1 MHPPTH
7 VRVPEAKRLFT
18 SVYRLFTM
26 LAYMMRSLPT
36 RLDTF
41 PWARLASPLVAAE
54 DALAR
59 LDERIARSPIR
70 DGWCA
75 RAHFTEAVSS
85 LLLDG
90 TLVQLEDLVLHDAGL
105 DARAPSPELTRA
117 HAHLHRARRLASLPP
132 GTALYVDGLLALVGR
147 GAPKTAGADRPP
159 LAADAEYSGDDAWGT
174 TLSEVDALLAR
185 TDRLLAR
192 AALPSSDAS
201 TGWVRPARP
210 DRDER
215 LARWVAEIE
224 ATRDWPP
231 TLAAA
236 RTLVAWESADPLPEE
251 DGLGRLLVADLL
263 RARGKVRSHLVDVSS
278 GLRTV
283 PPECRRHRDPL
294 VRLQAVL
301 DGMALGAAR
310 ALEEHDR
317 RLTAR
322 DALLRRIGPRRS
334 SSRLPQL
341 VELVIAAPLVTTE
354 TIAGALGVTPRA
366 AAEMVA
372 ELGLR
377 EITGRARFRAWAI
390 G

>member
-1 MHPPTH
+1 MLEVKP
-7 VRVPEAKRLFT
+7 LFT
-18 SVYRLFTM
+18 SVYRSFTM
-26 LAYMMRSLPT
+26 LVNMMRSLPT
-36 RLDTF
+36 RLDAF
-41 PWARLASPLVAAE
+41 PWAPLAPSLAAAE

-70 DGWCA
+70 DGWCE
-75 RAHFTEAVSS
+75 RNLFTEAVSS

-117 HAHLHRARRLASLPP
+117 HAHLRRARRLAALAP
-132 GTALYVDGLLALVGR
+132 GATLDVAGLLALVGR
-147 GAPKTAGADRPP
+147 GAPKTTGAASPQ
-159 LAADAEYSGDDAWGT
+159 LADEVESESDDAWAT

-201 TGWVRPARP
+201 TGWVRSARP

-224 ATRDWPP
+224 ATRDWPA

-236 RTLVAWESADPLPEE
+236 RALVAWEIVDPLPEE
-251 DGLGRLLVADLL
+251 DGLGRLLAADLL
-263 RARGKVRSHLVDVSS
+263 RARGKIRSHLVDVSS
-278 GLRTV
+278 GFRAV
-283 PPECRRHRDPL
+283 PPERRRHRDPL
-294 VRLQAVL
+294 VRLHAVL
-301 DGMALGAAR
+301 DGMAHGAIR
-310 ALEEHDR
+310 GLEDHDR

-322 DALLRRIGPRRS
+322 DALLRRIGPRRT

-354 TIAGALGVTPRA
+354 TIAGTLGVTPRA
-366 AAEMVA
+366 AAGMVA

-377 EITGRARFRAWAI
+377 EITGRGRFRAWGI
-390 G
+390 S

>member
-1 MHPPTH
+1 M
-7 VRVPEAKRLFT
+7 FT
-18 SVYRLFTM
+18 S
-26 LAYMMRSLPT
+26 MMRSLPLC
-36 RLDTF
+36 LDAL
-41 PWARLASPLVAAE
+41 PWARLAPSLAAAE

-75 RAHFTEAVSS
+75 RNRFTEAVSS

-117 HAHLHRARRLASLPP
+117 HAHLRRARRLASLPP
-132 GTALYVDGLLALVGR
+132 GATLDVAGLLALVGR
-147 GAPKTAGADRPP
+147 GAPKTIEAISSRLAD
-159 LAADAEYSGDDAWGT
+159 EVEGESDDAWAK
-174 TLSEVDALLAR
+174 TLDEVDALLVR

-192 AALPSSDAS
+192 AALPSPDEPK
-201 TGWVRPARP
+201 GWVRPARA

-215 LARWVAEIE
+215 LARWVAECE
-224 ATRDWPP
+224 TTRDWPP
-231 TLAAA
+231 ALAAA
-236 RTLVAWESADPLPEE
+236 RALVAWEIADPLPEE
-251 DGLGRLLVADLL
+251 DGLGRLLAADLL

-278 GLRTV
+278 GLRAV
-283 PPECRRHRDPL
+283 PPERRCHRDPL
-294 VRLQAVL
+294 VRLQAGL
-301 DGMALGAAR
+301 DGLALGATR
-310 ALEEHDR
+310 GLEDHDR

-354 TIAGALGVTPRA
+354 TIASALDVTPRA
-366 AAEMVA
+366 AAGMVA

-377 EITGRARFRAWAI
+377 EITGRGRFRAWAI

>member
-1 MHPPTH
+1 MIRP
-7 VRVPEAKRLFT
+7 
-18 SVYRLFTM
+18 
-26 LAYMMRSLPT
+26 LPT
-36 RLDTF
+36 RLDAL
-41 PWARLASPLVAAE
+41 PWIRLVPSLAAAE

-59 LDERIARSPIR
+59 LDERVAGSPIR
-70 DGWCA
+70 DGWCE
-75 RAHFTEAVSS
+75 RNRFTEAVSS

-117 HAHLHRARRLASLPP
+117 HVHLRHARRLASLPP
-132 GTALYVDGLLALVGR
+132 GAVLDIDGLPALVGR
-147 GAPKTAGADRPP
+147 GVPKTTGAEPP
-159 LAADAEYSGDDAWGT
+159 SLADEAENDGGDAWDA
-174 TLSEVDALLAR
+174 TLGEVDALLAR

-192 AALPSSDAS
+192 AALTSSDEP
-201 TGWVRPARP
+201 TGWIRPSRP

-224 ATRDWPP
+224 ATRDWPA

-236 RTLVAWESADPLPEE
+236 RALVAWEIADPLPEE
-251 DGLGRLLVADLL
+251 GGLGRLLAADLL
-263 RARGKVRSHLVDVSS
+263 RARGKMRSHLLDLSS
-278 GLRTV
+278 GLRAV
-283 PPECRRHRDPL
+283 PPERRRHRDPL

-301 DGMALGAAR
+301 DGLTLGATR
-310 ALEEHDR
+310 GLEDHDR

-322 DALLRRIGPRRS
+322 ETLLRRIGPRRS
-334 SSRLPQL
+334 NSHLPQL

-354 TIAGALGVTPRA
+354 TVAGTLSVTPRA
-366 AAEMVA
+366 ALGLVA

-377 EITGRARFRAWAI
+377 EITGRGRFRAWTV

>member
-1 MHPPTH
+1 
-7 VRVPEAKRLFT
+7 
-18 SVYRLFTM
+18 
-26 LAYMMRSLPT
+26 MMRSLPT
-36 RLDTF
+36 RLDAL
-41 PWARLASPLVAAE
+41 PWHRLAPALAAAE

-70 DGWCA
+70 DGWCE
-75 RAHFTEAVSS
+75 RNRFTEAASS

-117 HAHLHRARRLASLPP
+117 HAHLRRARRLATLPP
-132 GTALYVDGLLALVGR
+132 GATLDVAGLLALVGR
-147 GAPKTAGADRPP
+147 GAPKSAGAEPPP
-159 LAADAEYSGDDAWGT
+159 LADGAESEGDDAWAT
-174 TLSEVDALLAR
+174 TLGEVDALLAR

-192 AALPSSDAS
+192 ATLPSPDEP

-215 LARWVAEIE
+215 LARWVVEIE
-224 ATRDWPP
+224 AIRDWPA

-236 RTLVAWESADPLPEE
+236 RALVAWEIADPLPEE

-263 RARGKVRSHLVDVSS
+263 RARGKVRSHLVDVAS
-278 GLRTV
+278 GLRAV
-283 PPECRRHRDPL
+283 APERRRHRDPL

-301 DGMALGAAR
+301 DGMALGATR
-310 ALEEHDR
+310 ALEDHDR

-322 DALLRRIGPRRS
+322 DALLRRIGPRRT

-354 TIAGALGVTPRA
+354 TIADTLGVTPRA
-366 AAEMVA
+366 ASGMVA

-377 EITGRARFRAWAI
+377 EITGRGRFRAWAV

>member
-1 MHPPTH
+1 MF
-7 VRVPEAKRLFT
+7 AN
-18 SVYRLFTM
+18 
-26 LAYMMRSLPT
+26 MMRSLLT
-36 RLDTF
+36 RLDAL
-41 PWARLASPLVAAE
+41 PWARLAPSLAAAE

-59 LDERIARSPIR
+59 LDERIARSSIR

-75 RAHFTEAVSS
+75 RNRFTAAVSS

-117 HAHLHRARRLASLPP
+117 HAHLRRARRLAALPS
-132 GTALYVDGLLALVGR
+132 GATLDIAGLLALVGC
-147 GAPKTAGADRPP
+147 GAPKSAGAEPPP
-159 LAADAEYSGDDAWGT
+159 LADGAESEGDDAWAT
-174 TLSEVDALLAR
+174 TLGEVDALLAR
-185 TDRLLAR
+185 TDRLLAST
-192 AALPSSDAS
+192 ALPSSDEPR
-201 TGWVRPARP
+201 GWVRPARA

-215 LARWVAEIE
+215 LARWVTECE
-224 ATRDWPP
+224 TTRNWPP
-231 TLAAA
+231 TLTAA
-236 RTLVAWESADPLPEE
+236 RALVAWEIADPLPEE
-251 DGLGRLLVADLL
+251 DGLGRLLAADLL
-263 RARGKVRSHLVDVSS
+263 RARGKVQSHLMDVSS
-278 GLRTV
+278 GLRAV
-283 PPECRRHRDPL
+283 PPERRRHRDPL

-354 TIAGALGVTPRA
+354 TIADALGVTPRA
-366 AAEMVA
+366 AAGMVA

-377 EITGRARFRAWAI
+377 EITGRGRFRAWAI

>member
-1 MHPPTH
+1 
-7 VRVPEAKRLFT
+7 
-18 SVYRLFTM
+18 M
-26 LAYMMRSLPT
+26 LVNMMRSLPT
-36 RLDTF
+36 RLDAF
-41 PWARLASPLVAAE
+41 PWARLAPSLAAAE

-70 DGWCA
+70 DGWCE
-75 RAHFTEAVSS
+75 RNRLTEAASS

-117 HAHLHRARRLASLPP
+117 HAHLRRARRLAALPP
-132 GTALYVDGLLALVGR
+132 GATLDVAGLLALVGR
-147 GAPKTAGADRPP
+147 GAPKATGVASPRLVDE
-159 LAADAEYSGDDAWGT
+159 AESESDDAWAT
-174 TLSEVDALLAR
+174 TLSEVDALLVR

-192 AALPSSDAS
+192 AALPSPDEQS
-201 TGWVRPARP
+201 GWIRPARL

-215 LARWVAEIE
+215 LARWVAECE

-236 RTLVAWESADPLPEE
+236 RALVAWEIADPLPEE
-251 DGLGRLLVADLL
+251 DGLGRLLAAELL
-263 RARGKVRSHLVDVSS
+263 RARGKVRSHLMDVSS
-278 GLRTV
+278 GLRAV
-283 PPECRRHRDPL
+283 PPERRRHRDPL

-310 ALEEHDR
+310 GLEDHDR
-317 RLTAR
+317 RLTTR
-322 DALLRRIGPRRS
+322 DALLRRVGLRRT

-354 TIAGALGVTPRA
+354 TIADALGVTPRA
-366 AAEMVA
+366 AAGMVA

-377 EITGRARFRAWAI
+377 EITGRGRYRAWAV

>member
-1 MHPPTH
+1 MS
-7 VRVPEAKRLFT
+7 A
-18 SVYRLFTM
+18 S
-26 LAYMMRSLPT
+26 MMRSLPT
-36 RLDTF
+36 RLDAL
-41 PWARLASPLVAAE
+41 PWHRLAPALAAAE

-70 DGWCA
+70 DGWCE
-75 RAHFTEAVSS
+75 RNRFTEAASS

-117 HAHLHRARRLASLPP
+117 HAHLRRARRLATLPP
-132 GTALYVDGLLALVGR
+132 GATLDVAGLLALVGR
-147 GAPKTAGADRPP
+147 GAPKSAGAEPPP
-159 LAADAEYSGDDAWGT
+159 LADGAESEGDDAWAT
-174 TLSEVDALLAR
+174 TLGEVDALLAR

-192 AALPSSDAS
+192 ATLPSPDEP

-215 LARWVAEIE
+215 LARWVVEIE
-224 ATRDWPP
+224 AIRDWPA

-236 RTLVAWESADPLPEE
+236 RALVAWEIADPLPEE

-263 RARGKVRSHLVDVSS
+263 RARGKVRSHLVDVAS
-278 GLRTV
+278 GLRAV
-283 PPECRRHRDPL
+283 APERRRHRDPL

-301 DGMALGAAR
+301 DGMALGATR
-310 ALEEHDR
+310 ALEDHDR

-322 DALLRRIGPRRS
+322 DALLRRIGPRRT

-354 TIAGALGVTPRA
+354 TIADTLGVTPRA
-366 AAEMVA
+366 ASGMVA

-377 EITGRARFRAWAI
+377 EITGRGRFRAWAV

>member
-1 MHPPTH
+1 MHPPTY
-7 VRVPEAKRLFT
+7 VRVPEIKASFT
-18 SVYRLFTM
+18 SVYRSFTM
-26 LAYMMRSLPT
+26 LVNMMRSLPT
-36 RLDTF
+36 RLDAF
-41 PWARLASPLVAAE
+41 PWARLAPSLAAAE

-59 LDERIARSPIR
+59 LDERVARSPIR
-70 DGWCA
+70 DGWCE
-75 RAHFTEAVSS
+75 RNRFTEAVSS

-117 HAHLHRARRLASLPP
+117 HAHLRRARRLASLPP
-132 GTALYVDGLLALVGR
+132 GAALDVGGLLTLVGR
-147 GAPKTAGADRPP
+147 GAPKTGA
-159 LAADAEYSGDDAWGT
+159 AAPQLVDEAESESDDAWAT
-174 TLSEVDALLAR
+174 TLSEVDALLIR

-192 AALPSSDAS
+192 AALPSPDEQS
-201 TGWVRPARP
+201 GWIRPARL

-215 LARWVAEIE
+215 LARWVAECE

-236 RTLVAWESADPLPEE
+236 RALVAWEIADPLPEE
-251 DGLGRLLVADLL
+251 DGLGRLLAADLL
-263 RARGKVRSHLVDVSS
+263 RARGKVRSHLIDVAS
-278 GLRTV
+278 GLRPI
-283 PPECRRHRDPL
+283 PPERRRHRDPL
-294 VRLQAVL
+294 VRLQAGL
-301 DGMALGAAR
+301 DGLGLGATR
-310 ALEEHDR
+310 GLEDHDR

-354 TIAGALGVTPRA
+354 TIASALNVTPRA
-366 AAEMVA
+366 AAGMVA

-377 EITGRARFRAWAI
+377 EITGRGRFRAWAI

>member
-1 MHPPTH
+1 M
-7 VRVPEAKRLFT
+7 KSFFT
-18 SVYRLFTM
+18 SVNRSFTM
-26 LAYMMRSLPT
+26 LVNMMRSLPT
-36 RLDTF
+36 RLDAF
-41 PWARLASPLVAAE
+41 PWARLAPSLAAAE

-70 DGWCA
+70 DGWCE
-75 RAHFTEAVSS
+75 RNRFTEAASS

-117 HAHLHRARRLASLPP
+117 HAHLRRARRLAALPP
-132 GTALYVDGLLALVGR
+132 GATLDVAGLLALVGR
-147 GAPKTAGADRPP
+147 GAPKATGAASPR
-159 LAADAEYSGDDAWGT
+159 LADEVESESDNAWAT
-174 TLSEVDALLAR
+174 TLGEVDALLAR
-185 TDRLLAR
+185 TDRLLAH
-192 AALPSSDAS
+192 AALPSSDEPK
-201 TGWVRPARP
+201 GWVRPA
-210 DRDER
+210 RDER
-215 LARWVAEIE
+215 LARWAAECE
-224 ATRDWPP
+224 TTRDWPP
-231 TLAAA
+231 ALAAA
-236 RTLVAWESADPLPEE
+236 RALVAWEIADPLPEE
-251 DGLGRLLVADLL
+251 DGLGRLLAADLL
-263 RARGKVRSHLVDVSS
+263 RARGKVRSHLMDVSS
-278 GLRTV
+278 GLRAV
-283 PPECRRHRDPL
+283 PPECRRHCDPL

-322 DALLRRIGPRRS
+322 DTLLRRIGPRRT

-354 TIAGALGVTPRA
+354 TIADALGVTPRA
-366 AAEMVA
+366 AAGMVA

-377 EITGRARFRAWAI
+377 EITGRGRFRAWAV

>member
-1 MHPPTH
+1 
-7 VRVPEAKRLFT
+7 VLF
-18 SVYRLFTM
+18 
-26 LAYMMRSLPT
+26 RS
-36 RLDTF
+36 
-41 PWARLASPLVAAE
+41 
-54 DALAR
+54 
-59 LDERIARSPIR
+59 
-70 DGWCA
+70 
-75 RAHFTEAVSS
+75 
-85 LLLDG
+85 
-90 TLVQLEDLVLHDAGL
+90 AGL

-117 HAHLHRARRLASLPP
+117 HAHLRRARRLAALPP
-132 GTALYVDGLLALVGR
+132 GATLDVAGLLALVVR
-147 GAPKTAGADRPP
+147 GAPNTAEAISSRLAD
-159 LAADAEYSGDDAWGT
+159 DVEGESDDAWGT
-174 TLSEVDALLAR
+174 TLGEVDALLAR

-201 TGWVRPARP
+201 TGWVRSARP

-224 ATRDWPP
+224 ATRDWPA

-236 RTLVAWESADPLPEE
+236 RPLVAWEIADPLPEE

-278 GLRTV
+278 GLKTV

-377 EITGRARFRAWAI
+377 EITGRARFRAWTV

>member
-1 MHPPTH
+1 MH
-7 VRVPEAKRLFT
+7 VRVPEAIPHFT
-18 SVYRLFTM
+18 SVYRSFTM
-26 LAYMMRSLPT
+26 LANMMRPLAT
-36 RLDTF
+36 RLDAH
-41 PWARLASPLVAAE
+41 PWARLAPSLAAAE
-54 DALAR
+54 DGLAR

-75 RAHFTEAVSS
+75 RNRFTETVSS
-85 LLLDG
+85 LRLDG

-105 DARAPSPELTRA
+105 DARAPLPELTRA
-117 HAHLHRARRLASLPP
+117 HAHLRRTRRLAALPP
-132 GTALYVDGLLALVGR
+132 GTALDVAGLLALVGR
-147 GAPKTAGADRPP
+147 GASRTTGADSPP
-159 LAADAEYSGDDAWGT
+159 LSDEAESEGDDAWGT
-174 TLSEVDALLAR
+174 TLCEVDALLAR

-192 AALPSSDAS
+192 AALPSSDEP
-201 TGWVRPARP
+201 TGLVRPARP

-215 LARWVAEIE
+215 LARWIAEIE

-236 RTLVAWESADPLPEE
+236 RALVAWDIADPLPEE

-263 RARGKVRSHLVDVSS
+263 RARGKVRSHLMDVAS
-278 GLRTV
+278 GLRAI
-283 PPECRRHRDPL
+283 PPERRRHRDPL
-294 VRLQAVL
+294 VRLQAGL
-301 DGMALGAAR
+301 DGLALGATR
-310 ALEEHDR
+310 GLEDHDR

-354 TIAGALGVTPRA
+354 TIASALNVTPRA
-366 AAEMVA
+366 AAGMVA

-377 EITGRARFRAWAI
+377 EITGRGRFRAWAV

>member
-1 MHPPTH
+1 MHPPSL
-7 VRVPEAKRLFT
+7 VRVPEEKSDFT
-18 SVYRLFTM
+18 SVYRSFTM
-26 LAYMMRSLPT
+26 FANMMRSLT
-36 RLDTF
+36 AHLDAL
-41 PWARLASPLVAAE
+41 PWARLAPSLAAAE

-75 RAHFTEAVSS
+75 RTRFTEAVSS

-117 HAHLHRARRLASLPP
+117 HTHLRRARRLASLPP
-132 GTALYVDGLLALVGR
+132 GATLDVAGLLALVGR
-147 GAPKTAGADRPP
+147 SAPKTSGAAPP
-159 LAADAEYSGDDAWGT
+159 RLADEGESESDDAWAT
-174 TLSEVDALLAR
+174 TLGEVDTLLAR
-185 TDRLLAR
+185 TDRLLAC
-192 AALPSSDAS
+192 AALPASDQP

-215 LARWVAEIE
+215 LARWIAECE
-224 ATRDWPP
+224 ATSDWPA

-236 RTLVAWESADPLPEE
+236 RALVAWEAADPLPEE
-251 DGLGRLLVADLL
+251 EGLGRLLAADLL
-263 RARGKVRSHLVDVSS
+263 RARGKARSHLMDLSS
-278 GLRTV
+278 GIRAV
-283 PPECRRHRDPL
+283 SPERRRHRDPH

-301 DGMALGAAR
+301 DGLALGAAR
-310 ALEEHDR
+310 ALDDHDR
-317 RLTAR
+317 RLTTR
-322 DALLRRIGPRRS
+322 DALLHRVGPRRT

-354 TIAGALGVTPRA
+354 TIADALGVTPRA
-366 AAEMVA
+366 AAGMVA

-377 EITGRARFRAWAI
+377 EITGRGRFRAWSV